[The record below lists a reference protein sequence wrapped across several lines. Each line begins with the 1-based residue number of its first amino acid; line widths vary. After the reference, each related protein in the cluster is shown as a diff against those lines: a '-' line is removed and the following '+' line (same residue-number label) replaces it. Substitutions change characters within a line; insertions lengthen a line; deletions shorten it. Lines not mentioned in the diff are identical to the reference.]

1 MKILLYESYP
11 DNISREKIILE
22 ELGNS
27 VYLFNPH
34 KYNKKYNKIINK
46 IITYLPSDLVYGE
59 LNNNLVRLVE
69 SQNFDMMLVYYGKE
83 IYPETLSFIKTKI
96 PLVVNWNGDELF
108 NKLNNNQNILDSIA
122 IYDFHCSP
130 RHHLKDE
137 YLSKGVKDFIEVDW
151 YYKSILE
158 NPIVN
163 YPLKTGNF
171 IGSWSPKREKIVSS
185 ISDEEMLVY
194 GWGWKKKS
202 KCRNKIIG
210 DILNEKSMNEVFT
223 NSKIS
228 INILT
233 EENRDCINFRNY
245 EIPSQYGFQI
255 SERSEKILEIFEED
269 KNIVCFDSLD
279 ELNDKYGFYI
289 KNEKARMNI
298 LNNGYNFV
306 KNNNFDLKTQI
317 NKVLVQIQK

>member
-11 DNISREKIILE
+11 NNISREKIILE

-27 VYLFNPH
+27 VYLFNPT
-34 KYNKKYNKIINK
+34 KYIKKYNKIINK
-46 IITYLPSDLVYGE
+46 LITYLPSDIIYDE
-59 LNNNLVRLVE
+59 LNNNLIRLAE

-108 NKLNNNQNILDSIA
+108 NKLNNNQNILDSVA

-137 YLSKGVKDFIEVDW
+137 YLSKGVKEFIKVDW

-210 DILNEKSMNEVFT
+210 SILNEKSMNEVFT

-233 EENRDCINFRNY
+233 DENRDYINFRNY

-255 SERSEKILEIFEED
+255 SERSDRILEVFQED

-279 ELNDKYGFYI
+279 ELNDKYEFYI
-289 KNEKARMNI
+289 KNEKARVNI

-306 KNNNFDLKTQI
+306 KKNNFDLKTQI
-317 NKVLVQIQK
+317 NKVLIQIQK